1 MNRPYA
7 MLYARWRAHAGKADT
22 PAHAS
27 QGATGASSLHSRVA
41 VERPPSA
48 AVAQLDARSYDDG
61 LRAGVQA
68 RLRMVPL
75 TPYQRVGL
83 DDFARGFRAGYF
95 VNRARAMQA
104 NDAADR
110 AAS

>member
-1 MNRPYA
+1 VAALLKSASRD
-7 MLYARWRAHAGKADT
+7 LEREGFLADALDGLRRGGLD
-22 PAHAS
+22 PLFG
-27 QGATGASSLHSRVA
+27 QRGV
-41 VERPPSA
+41 V
-48 AVAQLDARSYDDG
+48 VAQFEPHTYDDG

-68 RLRMVPL
+68 RLRSAPI

-95 VNRARAMQA
+95 SSRGSHVGNTLGG
-104 NDAADR
+104 R